1 MSQIREELLYNLD
14 KGTCFGHEDQGGRRQ
29 VIDALTTNNNVETGT
44 DAESDLES
52 NKRFHNIRAES
63 DIGIEGVQPLKT
75 NVVARVKLPEDW
87 KNLDIHRLA
96 AEVETCGVDPVII
109 REHLIQN
116 HDSRKIKSEKKSV
129 VLPSNWKDKIRDE
142 LIEDIC
148 TENELDKEVVA
159 SELEKST
166 VSSPAKPQV
175 TLPVDW
181 RTMTREEL
189 YEVYGIRM

>member
-1 MSQIREELLYNLD
+1 MSQIKEELLYNLD
-14 KGTCFGHEDQGGRRQ
+14 KGTCVGHEDQGGRQQ
-29 VIDALTTNNNVETGT
+29 VIQALTTNNNVDTGIAAESEPELGT
-44 DAESDLES
+44 DIHDI
-52 NKRFHNIRAES
+52 KVES
-63 DIGIEGVQPLKT
+63 DIQVVQPLTT
-75 NVVARVKLPEDW
+75 NVVARVKLPENW

-109 REHLIQN
+109 REHLIHN

-129 VLPSNWKDKIRDE
+129 VLPSNWRDKIRDE

-166 VSSPAKPQV
+166 ASSPAKPHV

-181 RTMTREEL
+181 RTMTTEEL
-189 YEVYGIRM
+189 YGVYGIRM